1 MYTHNYYK
9 KFFHHTIIKKKFC
22 LLNMRM
28 VNQGLTLSL
37 NELRLIA
44 EHRNIS
50 YYEKKSAKDLI
61 KALRGSRPKLGIKKN
76 KLKEIEEDF
85 HNLRH
90 AFSKKDADKYR
101 KLFYDIKNYRH
112 LSELEIEEMRK
123 KFKF

>member
-61 KALRGSRPKLGIKKN
+61 KALRGSRSRLGIKKN
-76 KLKEIEEDF
+76 KLKEIEEEF
-85 HNLRH
+85 
-90 AFSKKDADKYR
+90 
-101 KLFYDIKNYRH
+101 
-112 LSELEIEEMRK
+112 
-123 KFKF
+123 